1 MGDLKDENILLCQR
15 GYTWIILQIHT
26 KRNAAPRMAP
36 IHWTTMYATLKTKP
50 IFLPTKSPIVT
61 AGLIWQPDTC
71 PITFQ
76 KGKIMMTYRFYD
88 TLFFVSFNGF
98 IQIFW
103 SLTCAI
109 VATVK
114 PKVKEYRT
122 TSKPR
127 WADPQEKNVKI
138 IVPINSANSLLITIR
153 ISLTSS
159 RPTFGKILFIIIF
172 FYNSVLMVWTKTCWW
187 DV

>member
-1 MGDLKDENILLCQR
+1 MKIYSTLLKVIYINNITDSYQKKRSTKNGTNTLNHDVCDTQNQANFSSHKKSYCYCRINMTARYMSDNLSKR
-15 GYTWIILQIHT
+15 KNHDYLQIL
-26 KRNAAPRMAP
+26 
-36 IHWTTMYATLKTKP
+36 WYA
-50 IFLPTKSPIVT
+50 
-61 AGLIWQPDTC
+61 
-71 PITFQ
+71 
-76 KGKIMMTYRFYD
+76 Y
-88 TLFFVSFNGF
+88 FFVSFNGF

-122 TSKPR
+122 TSLW

-172 FYNSVLMVWTKTCWW
+172 FYNSVLMVWTKTCR
-187 DV
+187 